1 MRTLD
6 DIIPPS
12 RRQQPETAPPVSPPR
27 PQRARRR
34 FPLGTL
40 IIVLFIIAVST
51 GALFYFASAEVRVT
65 PLARTATV
73 TNAPFTATAG
83 AGELSFEV
91 ITVEKIATQSV
102 KSSGTKAV
110 SASASGTITVY
121 NTQTRSQALVAT
133 TRFQTPSGLI
143 FRTPKAIVVPSAK
156 GGAPGQLT
164 ITVVADKPGSEYN
177 IGPTSFVLPGF
188 SGDPQYTQ
196 VTAKSTSSM
205 TGGASGN
212 EPVVAPETESATRAA
227 LMNSL
232 ENELLAE
239 LTGHVPQG
247 YVLLAGATETTYAP
261 LSTTAGA
268 NSDLGEVREQGTMRG
283 VVLPNALLA
292 KAIATA
298 ALADYHDESVTL
310 EEENELIL
318 KPSATLPLPDDEKF
332 SFTLSG
338 TAAIVSS
345 IEPSRISAA
354 IAGKSRAEAELILK
368 QYPEVEEAVL
378 ILRPFW
384 RSVFP
389 DDPSKISVETLK
401 GASR

>member
-91 ITVEKIATQSV
+91 ITVEKIETQSV

-164 ITVVADKPGSEYN
+164 ITVVADKPGRT
-177 IGPTSFVLPGF
+177 I
-188 SGDPQYTQ
+188 DR
-196 VTAKSTSSM
+196 KSTRLNSSHSSISYAVVFFLIIRRPPRS
-205 TGGASGN
+205 TLFPYTTLFRSIVVPSAKGGAPGQLTIT
-212 EPVVAPETESATRAA
+212 VVA
-227 LMNSL
+227 
-232 ENELLAE
+232 
-239 LTGHVPQG
+239 
-247 YVLLAGATETTYAP
+247 
-261 LSTTAGA
+261 
-268 NSDLGEVREQGTMRG
+268 D
-283 VVLPNALLA
+283 
-292 KAIATA
+292 
-298 ALADYHDESVTL
+298 
-310 EEENELIL
+310 
-318 KPSATLPLPDDEKF
+318 KPGRT
-332 SFTLSG
+332 
-338 TAAIVSS
+338 
-345 IEPSRISAA
+345 
-354 IAGKSRAEAELILK
+354 
-368 QYPEVEEAVL
+368 
-378 ILRPFW
+378 
-384 RSVFP
+384 
-389 DDPSKISVETLK
+389 
-401 GASR
+401 